1 MLWLMKLP
9 QVTIPPVCWDVAI
22 AAAFS
27 LVWSGSAAGWQR
39 KCDLLQPSFAAAA
52 ARHHRPRQAFSLP
65 RRFAR

>member
-27 LVWSGSAAGWQR
+27 LVWSGSAAGWQ
-39 KCDLLQPSFAAAA
+39 PSMISCSQAFAAAA